1 MLNHSIFSQSYPTQR
16 VEKGDTLIVMTKVQ
30 ALAMNSRFKSMSRD
44 IDSLKRLHLST
55 INFVLT
61 QDSINNEQL
70 INEKMKCAKEKRELK
85 AQNTEIIASS
95 AAFITWV
102 TFIYL
107 TFLN

>member
-1 MLNHSIFSQSYPTQR
+1 
-16 VEKGDTLIVMTKVQ
+16 MTKVQ

-70 INEKMKCAKEKRELK
+70 INEKMKCAKEKIELK

-107 TFLN
+107 TILN